1 MTKEIVSINDVWKI
15 YYPNVQALRGVT
27 LTVREGDYIAIIG
40 RSGSGKSTL
49 LHILG
54 LVDKPTKGEVYFLG
68 KNINKLSEEKITELR
83 AKYTGFLFQSFN
95 LLPELNV
102 IENIILQGL
111 IVGMSYEESTERA
124 KELLRKMNME
134 DKFYADVTKLSG
146 GEKQRVGLARAL
158 VINPLLILAD
168 EPTGDLDTKT
178 RDEVMKLIDQTNKEG
193 HTIVLVTHDLEVARH
208 AKKIIRLADGKI
220 VKSKIVRKY

>member
-1 MTKEIVSINDVWKI
+1 MKREIVSLHNVWKI
-15 YYPNVQALRGVT
+15 YYPNVEALRGVS
-27 LTVREGDYIAIIG
+27 LTVREGDYVAIVG

-49 LHILG
+49 LHIMG

-68 KNINKLSEEKITELR
+68 KDISKLSEEKLTDLR

-95 LLPELNV
+95 LLPELNAV
-102 IENIILQGL
+102 ENIALQGL
-111 IVGMSYEESTERA
+111 IVGMNYDEAVERA
-124 KELLRKMNME
+124 KDLLRKMNM
-134 DKFYADVTKLSG
+134 DGKFYVDITKLSG

-158 VINPLLILAD
+158 IINPLLILAD

-193 HTIVLVTHDLEVARH
+193 HTIVLVTHDLEVAKH
-208 AKKIIRLADGKI
+208 AKRIIRLADGKI
-220 VKSKIVRKY
+220 I